1 MRARRASARFLAWL
15 ACFAARGGS
24 DSHAPAI
31 TTVSSVATAQAVET
45 AHTAGLEA
53 DAMRGCYGSGLN
65 VSLVG
70 AHFDVLSVP
79 WYPLTV
85 QRNGSFVGVYDML
98 LATVARSA
106 GFTYAQRPPRNGT
119 TFADAIDEVAR
130 GGADLAWGAFEH
142 SATRGASVD
151 LPVVLKSSGLRVLAR
166 RVPRH
171 ERELTIDMV
180 LLIFA
185 PFSNSLWAILGG
197 MVVATAVVMCVRE
210 RRAGGRARARAA
222 LDSRSRRLLSSR
234 R

>member
-1 MRARRASARFLAWL
+1 MRARFLAWL
-15 ACFAARGGS
+15 ACFAARGAS
-24 DSHAPAI
+24 DAAAPAI
-31 TTVSSVATAQAVET
+31 TTVSSVATTQAVEV
-45 AHTAGLEA
+45 ARAGGFEA
-53 DAMRGCYGSGLN
+53 ESMRGCYGGQLN

-70 AHFDVLSVP
+70 AHFDVVSVP

-85 QRNGSFVGVYDML
+85 VRNGSFVGVYDTL
-98 LATVARSA
+98 LATVARRA
-106 GFTYAQRPPRNGT
+106 GFTFSQRPPRNGT
-119 TFADAIDEVAR
+119 SFAAAIDEVAA

-142 SATRGASVD
+142 SAARGASVD

-166 RVPRH
+166 RVPSH
-171 ERELTIDMV
+171 ERALTLELV
-180 LLIFA
+180 FLIFA